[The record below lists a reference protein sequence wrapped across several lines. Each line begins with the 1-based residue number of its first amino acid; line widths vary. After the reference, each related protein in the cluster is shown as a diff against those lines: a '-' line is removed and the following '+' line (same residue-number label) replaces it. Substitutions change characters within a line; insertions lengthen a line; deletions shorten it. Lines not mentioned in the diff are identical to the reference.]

1 MKTNRISNSLF
12 TLMLFIA
19 AGCGNQSTTVPE
31 TEAESGDMVEIS
43 IAQFEGD
50 SMKTGEIS
58 IQKFEDEVICNGNIT
73 APANGIAQ
81 ISTPISGIV
90 ESISC
95 VMGEYVQKGQPLC
108 MISSNELMVIQQEYT
123 ETAARLKQLKTEY
136 ERSKSLFDEKIGAE
150 KDFIATESEYKVML
164 SKYQSLKLRLQLF
177 KLNISK
183 IEAGELY
190 SLFPV
195 ISPINGYIT
204 SQNMV
209 LGQFIEQQK
218 SLVEIVDVNQ
228 LQLQLSV
235 FEKETGKLKIG
246 QNILF
251 KTMGEATA
259 EHSAMLTSISK
270 TIDPVS
276 KTILCLAKI
285 TDKKGVNL
293 VNRSYIEARI
303 TVNQKEANALPSEA
317 ILKSGKEYFV
327 YVVEKSDKQV
337 YVLRKQKVEIGKTS
351 NGFTEIIGNP
361 DFTKVLI
368 KGVYNLPV

>member
-1 MKTNRISNSLF
+1 MKTNKIYHTIFAVLI
-12 TLMLFIA
+12 FIA
-19 AGCGNQSTTVPE
+19 TGCGNQSATVQE
-31 TEAESGDMVEIS
+31 TEAESGDRIEIS
-43 IAQFEGD
+43 IVQFEGD
-50 SMKTGEIS
+50 SMKIGEVS
-58 IQKFEDEVICNGNIT
+58 IRKFEDEVICNGNIT

-90 ESISC
+90 ESINCS
-95 VMGEYVQKGQPLC
+95 MGDYVQKGQTLC
-108 MISSNELMVIQQEYT
+108 MISSNELMVIQQEYI
-123 ETAARLKQLKTEY
+123 ETSARLKQLKTEY

-218 SLVEIVDVNQ
+218 NLVEIVDVNQ

-235 FEKETGKLKIG
+235 FEKEIGKLKAG

-251 KTMGEATA
+251 KTMGETDATHTA
-259 EHSAMLTSISK
+259 LLTSISK

-276 KTILCLAKI
+276 KTIVCLAKI
-285 TDKKGVNL
+285 TEKKGMSL
-293 VNRSYIEARI
+293 VNRSFVEARI

-317 ILKSGKEYFV
+317 ILKSGKDYFV
-327 YVVEKSDKQV
+327 YVVEKSDSQS
-337 YVLRKQKVEIGKTS
+337 YFLRRQKIEIGKTS
-351 NGFTEIIGNP
+351 NGFTEITGNP
-361 DFTKVLI
+361 AIAKVLV

>member
-1 MKTNRISNSLF
+1 MKTNKIFNTLF
-12 TLMLFIA
+12 TLMIFIA
-19 AGCGNQSTTVPE
+19 GGCGNQSATEQE
-31 TEAESGDMVEIS
+31 TEEESGDRIEIS

-50 SMKTGEIS
+50 SMKIGELS
-58 IQKFEDEVICNGNIT
+58 IQKFEDEVFCNGNII
-73 APANGIAQ
+73 APTNGIAQ

-95 VMGEYVQKGQPLC
+95 SMGDYVQKGKTLC

-123 ETAARLKQLKTEY
+123 ETSARLKQLKTEY
-136 ERSKSLFDEKIGAE
+136 ERSKSLYDEKIGAE
-150 KDFIATESEYKVML
+150 KDFIATESDYKVML

-195 ISPINGYIT
+195 ISPISGYIT

-235 FEKETGKLKIG
+235 FEKEIGKLKTG

-251 KTMGEATA
+251 KTMGETA
-259 EHSAMLTSISK
+259 ALHTAMLISISK

-285 TDKKGVNL
+285 TDKKGLNL
-293 VNRSYIEARI
+293 VNRSFIEARI
-303 TVNQKEANALPSEA
+303 AVNHKEANALPTEA
-317 ILKSGKEYFV
+317 ILKSGKDYFV
-327 YVVEKSDKQV
+327 YTVEKSDKQA
-337 YVLRKQKVEIGKTS
+337 YFLRKQKIEIGKTS
-351 NGFTEIIGNP
+351 NGFTEITGDT

>member
-1 MKTNRISNSLF
+1 MI
-12 TLMLFIA
+12 FIA
-19 AGCGNQSTTVPE
+19 SGCGNQSATEQE
-31 TEAESGDMVEIS
+31 TEEQSGDRIEIS

-50 SMKTGEIS
+50 SMKIGELS

-73 APANGIAQ
+73 APTNGIAQ

-95 VMGEYVQKGQPLC
+95 SMGDYVQKGKTLC
-108 MISSNELMVIQQEYT
+108 MISSNELMIIQQEYT
-123 ETAARLKQLKTEY
+123 ETSARLKQLKTEY
-136 ERSKSLFDEKIGAE
+136 ERSKSLYDEKIGAE
-150 KDFIATESEYKVML
+150 KDFIATESEYKVIL

-195 ISPINGYIT
+195 FSPINGYIT

-218 SLVEIVDVNQ
+218 NLVEIVDVNQ

-235 FEKETGKLKIG
+235 FEKEIGKLKTG

-251 KTMGEATA
+251 KTMGETA
-259 EHSAMLTSISK
+259 AMHTAMLISISK

-285 TDKKGVNL
+285 TDKKGMNL
-293 VNRSYIEARI
+293 VNRSFIEARI
-303 TVNQKEANALPSEA
+303 TVNQKDANALPSES
-317 ILKSGKEYFV
+317 ILKSGKDYFI
-327 YVVEKSDKQV
+327 YIVEKSDKQT
-337 YVLRKQKVEIGKTS
+337 YFLRKQKIEIGKTS
-351 NGFTEIIGNP
+351 KGFTEITGDT

>member
-31 TEAESGDMVEIS
+31 TEAESADMIEIS

-95 VMGEYVQKGQPLC
+95 SMGDYVQKGKILC
-108 MISSNELMVIQQEYT
+108 MISSNELMVIQQEYA

-218 SLVEIVDVNQ
+218 SLVEIVDINQ

-235 FEKETGKLKIG
+235 FEKETGKLKTG

-276 KTILCLAKI
+276 KTILCLARI